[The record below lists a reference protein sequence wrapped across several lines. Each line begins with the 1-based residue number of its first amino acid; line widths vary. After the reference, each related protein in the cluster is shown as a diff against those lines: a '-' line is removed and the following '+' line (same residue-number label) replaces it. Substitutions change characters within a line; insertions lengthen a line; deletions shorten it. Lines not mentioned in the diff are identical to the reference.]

1 MPHTGAGIP
10 RAYRKPG
17 GGMSLGYG
25 NLGSTADNAPSF
37 GAGTFG
43 IGGGQGTEWMKQS
56 MQQATSNITNNTNV
70 GNDQRTQSV
79 HISQTVNGVPG
90 VASAAAEGA
99 KSALSS
105 MGASVVKGN
114 TAATGASTA
123 P

>member
-1 MPHTGAGIP
+1 MPTLGFGATGS
-10 RAYRKPG
+10 
-17 GGMSLGYG
+17 MTS
-25 NLGSTADNAPSF
+25 PSF
-37 GAGTFG
+37 GSTGDRMGWLSQGAAKGAGV
-43 IGGGQGTEWMKQS
+43 
-56 MQQATSNITNNTNV
+56 TNNYENT

-99 KSALSS
+99 KSGLAS
-105 MGASVVKGN
+105 MGASIVKAN